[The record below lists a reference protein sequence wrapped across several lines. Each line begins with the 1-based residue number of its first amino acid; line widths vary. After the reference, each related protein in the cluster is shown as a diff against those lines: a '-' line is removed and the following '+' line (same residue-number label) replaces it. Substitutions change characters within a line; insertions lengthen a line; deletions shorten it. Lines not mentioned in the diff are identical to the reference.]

1 MKGRSCI
8 EELRR
13 ERACMKKA
21 YIDLHLHLD
30 GAITAPIAMELAE
43 EQGISL
49 PAGTQEELEK
59 LISVPKE
66 CGSLNDFLK
75 CFELPLSLLQ
85 TREGIRRAVR
95 LVLEEQQREG
105 VIYAEIR
112 FSPQLHTRKGL
123 SQEEALRAALEGL
136 QDATIP
142 ANLILACMRGADN
155 QEENEENL
163 ELARRFL
170 TKDGGVTAVDLAGA
184 EALFPTRDYI
194 ELFRKARVNGIPI
207 TIHAGEAD
215 GADSVRAAIAMGAV
229 RIGHGV
235 RIWEDPEVLEEIRS
249 RGITLE
255 MCPTS
260 NWCTRSIEKM
270 EDYPLIS
277 YLQKG
282 IRVTVNTDDPA
293 IEGTT
298 IVKEFQRLREQ
309 FGLTGEQE
317 RVLLQN
323 AAEAAFTT
331 QERKEKLRSS
341 VCEAF
346 R

>member
-1 MKGRSCI
+1 MRTK
-8 EELRR
+8 
-13 ERACMKKA
+13 

-30 GAITAPIAMELAE
+30 GAITAETAMELAKV
-43 EQGISL
+43 QGISL
-49 PAGTQEELEK
+49 PAKTEKELEK
-59 LISVPKE
+59 LISVPE
-66 CGSLNDFLK
+66 GCESLNDFLR

-85 TREGIRRAVR
+85 TKEGIRRAVR
-95 LVLEEQQREG
+95 LVLEEQKREG

-123 SQEEALRAALEGL
+123 SQEEVLRAALEGL
-136 QDATIP
+136 QDAPIP

-155 QEENEENL
+155 QKENEENL

-184 EALFPTRDYI
+184 EALFPTRDYL
-194 ELFRKARVNGIPI
+194 ELFRRAGEYGIPM

-215 GADSVRAAIAMGAV
+215 GEDSVRAALEMGAV

-235 RIWEDPEVLEEIRS
+235 RARKNQEILEEIRS
-249 RGITLE
+249 KGITLE

-260 NWCTRSIEKM
+260 NRYTRSIENM
-270 EDYPLIS
+270 EDYPLLM
-277 YLQKG
+277 YLEKG

-298 IVKEFQRLREQ
+298 ISREFRFLKEH
-309 FGLTGEQE
+309 FGLTAEQE
-317 RVLLQN
+317 QAILRN
-323 AAEAAFTT
+323 AAEAAFTSD
-331 QERKEKLRSS
+331 ERKHSLYKNI
-341 VCEAF
+341 CEIS
-346 R
+346 

>member
-1 MKGRSCI
+1 MRTK
-8 EELRR
+8 
-13 ERACMKKA
+13 

-30 GAITAPIAMELAE
+30 GAITAEAAMELAE
-43 EQGISL
+43 VQGISL
-49 PAGTQEELEK
+49 PAKTEKELEK
-59 LISVPKE
+59 LISVPE
-66 CGSLNDFLK
+66 GCESLNDFLR

-85 TREGIRRAVR
+85 TKEGIRRAVR
-95 LVLEEQQREG
+95 LVLEEQKREG

-123 SQEEALRAALEGL
+123 SQEEVLRAALEGL
-136 QDATIP
+136 QDAPIP

-155 QEENEENL
+155 QKENEENL

-184 EALFPTRDYI
+184 EALFPTRDYL
-194 ELFRKARVNGIPI
+194 ELFRRAGEYGIPM

-215 GADSVRAAIAMGAV
+215 GEDSVRAALEMGAV

-235 RIWEDPEVLEEIRS
+235 RARKNPEILEEIRS
-249 RGITLE
+249 KEIALE

-260 NWCTRSIEKM
+260 NRYTRSIENM
-270 EDYPLIS
+270 EDYPLLM
-277 YLQKG
+277 YLEKG

-298 IVKEFQRLREQ
+298 ISREFRFLKEH
-309 FGLTGEQE
+309 FGLTAEQE
-317 RVLLQN
+317 QAILRN
-323 AAEAAFTT
+323 AAEAAFTSD
-331 QERKEKLRSS
+331 ERKHSLYKNI
-341 VCEAF
+341 CEIS
-346 R
+346 

>member
-1 MKGRSCI
+1 MRTK
-8 EELRR
+8 
-13 ERACMKKA
+13 

-30 GAITAPIAMELAE
+30 GAITAEAAMELAKV
-43 EQGISL
+43 QGISL
-49 PAGTQEELEK
+49 PAKTEEELEK
-59 LISVPKE
+59 LISVPE
-66 CGSLNDFLK
+66 GCESLNDFLR

-85 TREGIRRAVR
+85 TKEGIRRAVR
-95 LVLEEQQREG
+95 LVLEEQKREG

-123 SQEEALRAALEGL
+123 SQEEVLRAALEGL
-136 QDATIP
+136 QDAPIP

-155 QEENEENL
+155 QKENEENM

-184 EALFPTRDYI
+184 EALFPTRDYL
-194 ELFRKARVNGIPI
+194 ELFRRAGEYGIPM

-215 GADSVRAAIAMGAV
+215 GEDSVRAALEMGAV

-235 RIWEDPEVLEEIRS
+235 RARKNPEILEEIRS
-249 RGITLE
+249 KEITLE

-260 NWCTRSIEKM
+260 NRYTRSIENM
-270 EDYPLIS
+270 EDYPLLM
-277 YLQKG
+277 YLEKG

-298 IVKEFQRLREQ
+298 ISREFRFLKEH
-309 FGLTGEQE
+309 FGLTAEQE
-317 RVLLQN
+317 QVVLRN
-323 AAEAAFTT
+323 AAEAAFTSD
-331 QERKEKLRSS
+331 ERKHSLYKNI
-341 VCEAF
+341 CEIS
-346 R
+346 

>member
-1 MKGRSCI
+1 MGTK
-8 EELRR
+8 
-13 ERACMKKA
+13 

-30 GAITAPIAMELAE
+30 GAITAETAMELAKV
-43 EQGISL
+43 QGISL
-49 PAGTQEELEK
+49 PAKTEKELEK
-59 LISVPKE
+59 LISVPE
-66 CGSLNDFLK
+66 GCTSLNDFLR

-95 LVLEEQQREG
+95 LVLEEQKREG

-123 SQEEALRAALEGL
+123 SQEEVLRAALEGL
-136 QDATIP
+136 EDAPIP

-155 QEENEENL
+155 QKENEENL

-184 EALFPTRDYI
+184 EALFPTRDYL
-194 ELFRKARVNGIPI
+194 ELFRRAGESGIPM

-215 GADSVRAAIAMGAV
+215 GEDSVRAALEMGAV

-235 RIWEDPEVLEEIRS
+235 RVRKNPEILEEIRS
-249 RGITLE
+249 KGISLE

-260 NWCTRSIEKM
+260 NRYTRSIENMK
-270 EDYPLIS
+270 DYPLLM
-277 YLQKG
+277 YLESG
-282 IRVTVNTDDPA
+282 IKVTVNTDDPA

-298 IVKEFQRLREQ
+298 ISREFRFLKEH
-309 FGLTGEQE
+309 FGLTTEQE
-317 RVLLQN
+317 KMILRN
-323 AAEAAFTT
+323 AAEAAFTSDK
-331 QERKEKLRSS
+331 RKHSLYKNISEIS
-341 VCEAF
+341 
-346 R
+346 

>member
-1 MKGRSCI
+1 MRTK
-8 EELRR
+8 
-13 ERACMKKA
+13 

-30 GAITAPIAMELAE
+30 GAITAEAAMELAKV
-43 EQGISL
+43 QGISL
-49 PAGTQEELEK
+49 PAKTEEELEK
-59 LISVPKE
+59 LISVPE
-66 CGSLNDFLK
+66 GCESLNDFLR

-85 TREGIRRAVR
+85 TKEGIRRAVR
-95 LVLEEQQREG
+95 LVLEEQKREG

-123 SQEEALRAALEGL
+123 SQEEVLRAALEGL
-136 QDATIP
+136 QDAPIP

-155 QEENEENL
+155 QKENEENL

-184 EALFPTRDYI
+184 EALFPTRDYL
-194 ELFRKARVNGIPI
+194 EMFRRAGESGIPM

-215 GADSVRAAIAMGAV
+215 GEDSVRAALEMGAV

-235 RIWEDPEVLEEIRS
+235 RARKNPEILEEIRS
-249 RGITLE
+249 KGITLE

-260 NWCTRSIEKM
+260 NRYTRSIENM
-270 EDYPLIS
+270 EDYPLLM
-277 YLQKG
+277 YLEKG

-298 IVKEFQRLREQ
+298 ISREFRFLKEH
-309 FGLTGEQE
+309 FGLTAEQE
-317 RVLLQN
+317 QAILRN
-323 AAEAAFTT
+323 AAEAAFTSD
-331 QERKEKLRSS
+331 ERKHSLYKNI
-341 VCEAF
+341 CEIS
-346 R
+346 

>member
-1 MKGRSCI
+1 MRTK
-8 EELRR
+8 
-13 ERACMKKA
+13 

-30 GAITAPIAMELAE
+30 GAITAEAAMELAE
-43 EQGISL
+43 VQGISL
-49 PAGTQEELEK
+49 PAKTEEELEK
-59 LISVPKE
+59 LISVPE
-66 CGSLNDFLK
+66 GCASLNDFLR

-85 TREGIRRAVR
+85 TKEGICRAVR
-95 LVLEEQQREG
+95 LVLEEQKREG

-123 SQEEALRAALEGL
+123 SQEEVLRAALEGL
-136 QDATIP
+136 QDAPIP

-163 ELARRFL
+163 ELAWRFL

-184 EALFPTRDYI
+184 EALFPTRDYL
-194 ELFRKARVNGIPI
+194 ELFRRAGEYGIPM

-215 GADSVRAAIAMGAV
+215 GEDSVRAALEMGAV

-235 RIWEDPEVLEEIRS
+235 RVRKNPEILEEIRS
-249 RGITLE
+249 KGITLE

-260 NWCTRSIEKM
+260 NRYTRSIENMK
-270 EDYPLIS
+270 DYPLLM
-277 YLQKG
+277 YLEKG

-298 IVKEFQRLREQ
+298 ISREFRFLKEH
-309 FGLTGEQE
+309 FGLTAEQE
-317 RVLLQN
+317 QAILRN
-323 AAEAAFTT
+323 AAEAAFTSD
-331 QERKEKLRSS
+331 ERKHSLYKNI
-341 VCEAF
+341 CEIS
-346 R
+346 

>member
-1 MKGRSCI
+1 MKEYFS
-8 EELRR
+8 EESL
-13 ERACMKKA
+13 ERGGILVMGTK

-30 GAITAPIAMELAE
+30 GAITAEAAMELAKV
-43 EQGISL
+43 QRISL
-49 PAGTQEELEK
+49 PAKTEEELEK
-59 LISVPKE
+59 LISVPE
-66 CGSLNDFLK
+66 GCESLNDFLR

-85 TREGIRRAVR
+85 TKEGIRRAVR
-95 LVLEEQQREG
+95 LVLEEQKREG

-123 SQEEALRAALEGL
+123 SQEEVLRAALEGL
-136 QDATIP
+136 QDAPIP

-155 QEENEENL
+155 QKENEENL

-184 EALFPTRDYI
+184 EALFPTRDYL
-194 ELFRKARVNGIPI
+194 EMFRRAGESGIPM

-215 GADSVRAAIAMGAV
+215 GEDSVRAALEMGAV

-235 RIWEDPEVLEEIRS
+235 RARKNPEILEEIRS
-249 RGITLE
+249 KGITLE

-260 NWCTRSIEKM
+260 NRYTRSIENM
-270 EDYPLIS
+270 EDYPLLM
-277 YLQKG
+277 YLEKG

-298 IVKEFQRLREQ
+298 ISREFHFLKEH
-309 FGLTGEQE
+309 FGLTAEQE
-317 RVLLQN
+317 QAILRN
-323 AAEAAFTT
+323 AAEAAFTSD
-331 QERKEKLRSS
+331 ERKHSLYKNI
-341 VCEAF
+341 CEIS
-346 R
+346 

>member
-1 MKGRSCI
+1 MRTK
-8 EELRR
+8 
-13 ERACMKKA
+13 

-30 GAITAPIAMELAE
+30 GAITAEAAMELAE
-43 EQGISL
+43 VQGISL
-49 PAGTQEELEK
+49 PAKTEKELEK
-59 LISVPKE
+59 LISVPE
-66 CGSLNDFLK
+66 GCESLNDFLR

-85 TREGIRRAVR
+85 TKEGIRRAVR
-95 LVLEEQQREG
+95 LVLEEQKREG

-123 SQEEALRAALEGL
+123 SQEEVLRAALEGL
-136 QDATIP
+136 QDAPIP

-155 QEENEENL
+155 QKENEENL

-184 EALFPTRDYI
+184 EALFPTRDYL
-194 ELFRKARVNGIPI
+194 ELFRRAGEYGIPM

-215 GADSVRAAIAMGAV
+215 GEDSVRAALEMGAV

-235 RIWEDPEVLEEIRS
+235 RARKNPEILEEIRS
-249 RGITLE
+249 KGITLE

-260 NWCTRSIEKM
+260 NRYTRSIENMK
-270 EDYPLIS
+270 DYPLLM
-277 YLQKG
+277 YLESG

-298 IVKEFQRLREQ
+298 ISREFRFLKEH
-309 FGLTGEQE
+309 FGLTAEQE
-317 RVLLQN
+317 QAILRN
-323 AAEAAFTT
+323 AAEAAFTSD
-331 QERKEKLRSS
+331 ERKHSLYKNI
-341 VCEAF
+341 CEIS
-346 R
+346 

>member
-1 MKGRSCI
+1 MGAK
-8 EELRR
+8 
-13 ERACMKKA
+13 

-30 GAITAPIAMELAE
+30 GAITAETAMELAKV
-43 EQGISL
+43 QGISL
-49 PAGTQEELEK
+49 PAKTEKELEK
-59 LISVPKE
+59 LISVPE
-66 CGSLNDFLK
+66 GCTSLNDFLR

-95 LVLEEQQREG
+95 LVLEEQKREG

-123 SQEEALRAALEGL
+123 SQEEVLRAALEGL
-136 QDATIP
+136 QDAPIP

-155 QEENEENL
+155 QTENEENL

-184 EALFPTRDYI
+184 EALFPTRDYL
-194 ELFRKARVNGIPI
+194 ELFRRAGESGIPM

-215 GADSVRAAIAMGAV
+215 GEDSVRAALEMGAV

-235 RIWEDPEVLEEIRS
+235 RARKNPEILEEIRS
-249 RGITLE
+249 KGIALE

-260 NWCTRSIEKM
+260 NRYTRSIENMK
-270 EDYPLIS
+270 DYPLLM
-277 YLQKG
+277 YLESG
-282 IRVTVNTDDPA
+282 IKVTVNTDDPA

-298 IVKEFQRLREQ
+298 ISREFRFLKEY
-309 FGLTGEQE
+309 FGLTTEQE
-317 RVLLQN
+317 KMILRN
-323 AAEAAFTT
+323 AAEAAFTSD
-331 QERKEKLRSS
+331 ERKHSLYKQY
-341 VCEAF
+341 
-346 R
+346 

>member
-1 MKGRSCI
+1 MRTK
-8 EELRR
+8 
-13 ERACMKKA
+13 

-30 GAITAPIAMELAE
+30 GAITAKAAMELAKV
-43 EQGISL
+43 QGISL
-49 PAGTQEELEK
+49 PAKTEKELEK
-59 LISVPKE
+59 LISVPE
-66 CGSLNDFLK
+66 GCESLNDFLR

-85 TREGIRRAVR
+85 KKEGIRRAVR
-95 LVLEEQQREG
+95 LVLEEQKREG

-123 SQEEALRAALEGL
+123 SQEEVLRAALEGL
-136 QDATIP
+136 QDAPIP

-155 QEENEENL
+155 QRENEENL

-184 EALFPTRDYI
+184 EALFPTRDYL
-194 ELFRKARVNGIPI
+194 ELFRRAGEYGIPM

-215 GADSVRAAIAMGAV
+215 GEDSVRAALEMGAV

-235 RIWEDPEVLEEIRS
+235 RTRKNPEILEEIRS
-249 RGITLE
+249 KGITLE

-260 NWCTRSIEKM
+260 NRYTRSIENM
-270 EDYPLIS
+270 EDYPLLM
-277 YLQKG
+277 YLEKG

-298 IVKEFQRLREQ
+298 ISREFRFLKEH
-309 FGLTGEQE
+309 FGLTAEQE
-317 RVLLQN
+317 QSILRN
-323 AAEAAFTT
+323 AAEAAFTSD
-331 QERKEKLRSS
+331 ERKHSLYKNI
-341 VCEAF
+341 CEIS
-346 R
+346 

>member
-1 MKGRSCI
+1 MGTK
-8 EELRR
+8 
-13 ERACMKKA
+13 

-30 GAITAPIAMELAE
+30 GAITAEAAMELAKV
-43 EQGISL
+43 QGISL
-49 PAGTQEELEK
+49 PAKTEEELEK
-59 LISVPKE
+59 LISVPE
-66 CGSLNDFLK
+66 GCTSLNDFLR

-95 LVLEEQQREG
+95 LVLEEQKREG

-123 SQEEALRAALEGL
+123 SQEEVLRAALEGL
-136 QDATIP
+136 QDAPIP

-155 QEENEENL
+155 QKENEENL

-170 TKDGGVTAVDLAGA
+170 TRDGGVTAVDLAGA
-184 EALFPTRDYI
+184 EALFPTRDYL
-194 ELFRKARVNGIPI
+194 ELFRRAGEYGIPM

-215 GADSVRAAIAMGAV
+215 GEDSVRAALEMGAA

-235 RIWEDPEVLEEIRS
+235 RARKNPEILEKIRS
-249 RGITLE
+249 KGITLE

-260 NWCTRSIEKM
+260 NRYTRSIENM
-270 EDYPLIS
+270 EDYPLLM
-277 YLQKG
+277 YLEKG

-298 IVKEFQRLREQ
+298 ISREFRFLKEH
-309 FGLTGEQE
+309 FGLTAEQE
-317 RVLLQN
+317 QAILRN
-323 AAEAAFTT
+323 AAEAAFTSD
-331 QERKEKLRSS
+331 ERKHSLYKNI
-341 VCEAF
+341 CEIS
-346 R
+346 

>member
-1 MKGRSCI
+1 MGTK
-8 EELRR
+8 
-13 ERACMKKA
+13 

-30 GAITAPIAMELAE
+30 GAITAEAAMELAKV
-43 EQGISL
+43 QGISL
-49 PAGTQEELEK
+49 PAKTEEELEK
-59 LISVPKE
+59 LISVPE
-66 CGSLNDFLK
+66 GCTSLNDFLR

-95 LVLEEQQREG
+95 LVLEEQKREG

-123 SQEEALRAALEGL
+123 SQEEVLRAALEGL
-136 QDATIP
+136 QDAPIP

-155 QEENEENL
+155 QKENEENL

-170 TKDGGVTAVDLAGA
+170 TRDGGVTAVDLAGA
-184 EALFPTRDYI
+184 EALFPTRDYL
-194 ELFRKARVNGIPI
+194 ELFRRAGESGIPM

-215 GADSVRAAIAMGAV
+215 GEDSVRAALEMGAV

-235 RIWEDPEVLEEIRS
+235 RARKNPEILDEIRS
-249 RGITLE
+249 KGIALE

-260 NWCTRSIEKM
+260 NRYTRSIENM
-270 EDYPLIS
+270 EDYPLLM
-277 YLQKG
+277 YLEKG

-298 IVKEFQRLREQ
+298 ISREFRFLKEH
-309 FGLTGEQE
+309 FGLTAEQE
-317 RVLLQN
+317 QAILRN
-323 AAEAAFTT
+323 AAEAAFTSD
-331 QERKEKLRSS
+331 ERKHSLYKNI
-341 VCEAF
+341 CEIS
-346 R
+346 